1 MALLS
6 IVLPAYNEEQNI
18 ANTAKVLGDLLD
30 ANGIDYELVFIS
42 DGSKDGTFERIQ
54 ECAAQNPRVRGAEF
68 SRNFGKEAGIFA
80 GLELTTGDA
89 VIVMDC
95 DLQHPPEVIPLM
107 WEKWQQGA
115 EIVEGIKSDR
125 GRESLGYKLSA
136 GLFYKIMSKL
146 IKMDMNASS
155 DFKLLDRKVVQ
166 VLLELPE
173 RNTFFRALTFWA
185 GFKTETVEYEVQE
198 RKYGQSKWSFW
209 SLMKYAITNA
219 TSFSTLPLQLV
230 TIMGMISIS
239 GHRRIFAA
247 EKLGYRKVPTII
259 RYMTDDQAVIAMV
272 DSNLQRERIQPSEKA
287 FAYKMKYDVL
297 KRKSGRRKAGQ
308 VDHNSGKKGLEIIS
322 EETGDSPKQ
331 VQRYIKMADLI
342 PELLEKVDDGSMG
355 FTPAVQIAYLKKK
368 EQKDVLDAMELTLCT
383 PSLSQAMRMKKL
395 SADGKLTP
403 QKVEDILSEI
413 KQKET
418 DRVVFKNDQLHKYFP
433 KNYSTEQMKREI
445 IELLKLYVM
454 NY

>member
-1 MALLS
+1 MGNRTNYGTGRMTVDNRQKNERSRSGNPYSSHVKAGKHAGTVYNFKRKSRIRKSLTR
-6 IVLPAYNEEQNI
+6 LPI
-18 ANTAKVLGDLLD
+18 
-30 ANGIDYELVFIS
+30 
-42 DGSKDGTFERIQ
+42 
-54 ECAAQNPRVRGAEF
+54 
-68 SRNFGKEAGIFA
+68 
-80 GLELTTGDA
+80 
-89 VIVMDC
+89 
-95 DLQHPPEVIPLM
+95 
-107 WEKWQQGA
+107 
-115 EIVEGIKSDR
+115 
-125 GRESLGYKLSA
+125 
-136 GLFYKIMSKL
+136 
-146 IKMDMNASS
+146 
-155 DFKLLDRKVVQ
+155 
-166 VLLELPE
+166 LLE
-173 RNTFFRALTFWA
+173 FIH
-185 GFKTETVEYEVQE
+185 
-198 RKYGQSKWSFW
+198 KYIFLNFVSFYNGLN
-209 SLMKYAITNA
+209 SN
-219 TSFSTLPLQLV
+219 
-230 TIMGMISIS
+230 
-239 GHRRIFAA
+239 RIFAA
-247 EKLGYRKVPTII
+247 EKLGYRKVPSII

-383 PSLSQAMRMKKL
+383 PLLSQAMRMKKL
-395 SADGKLTP
+395 SADGKLTT
-403 QKVEDILSEI
+403 QRVEDILSEI

-445 IELLKLYVM
+445 IELLKLYVL